1 VRKYGE
7 KYFKETEVNFIL
19 RHVAALLNYKSDEE
33 FEDLYKK
40 TAWHF
45 EDKFKK
51 QSSSASFGYDIFKQ
65 AVK

>member
-1 VRKYGE
+1 MG
-7 KYFKETEVNFIL
+7 
-19 RHVAALLNYKSDEE
+19 YKTDEE

-45 EDKFKK
+45 EEKLKK
-51 QSSSASFGYDIFKQ
+51 QSSSASFANDIFKQ